1 MTGFN
6 LIWRTASK
14 MEGRARCQWRRVHL
28 PASLQWEQAGRL
40 KRMSLISFELPKKET
55 EGARGKRKQKSST
68 VICPELTG
76 RQGREEG

>member
-1 MTGFN
+1 
-6 LIWRTASK
+6 

-55 EGARGKRKQKSST
+55 EGHGAKENKR
-68 VICPELTG
+68 VLL
-76 RQGREEG
+76 